1 MYHARRI
8 LSRLA
13 ALVVSLIALLALIVA
28 AWFAVTLARADA
40 EFRLGTP
47 QSVAR
52 AIQLAPR
59 NTAYLSQQALQ
70 IEYEGGDPRPLL
82 EEIALINPASS
93 APRIRLGLDAE
104 VRGDLP
110 GAERW
115 LLDAARVDHQYE
127 PRWTLANFYF
137 RQQRPGQ
144 QSPSQQSL
152 DEFWRWI
159 RSALE
164 VSYGDRTPAFDLCE
178 RADQDS
184 QAIDTQAILTRAIP
198 DQHAVLAA
206 FLWYLNAHK
215 PNDAALAAERL
226 APYRDPS
233 DLPTLYA
240 TLDNLVKSGDRQ
252 AAREIWRNLGYPEP
266 TTPVFNPDFGT
277 PRIGHGF
284 DWQMIQQPGVTYVSL
299 DAPSLRVSFNG
310 MQPESCELVRQ
321 YVGVRVG
328 KRHILRWESRGIASG
343 LTWRIGGG
351 SATLRAG
358 PDWTPGQLVFTASQN
373 TLTLNY
379 NRPLGEPRVE
389 GSVELRHVTIEDA
402 E

>member
-8 LSRLA
+8 LSGLA
-13 ALVVSLIALLALIVA
+13 ALTALLALAVA

-40 EFRLGTP
+40 EFRLGSP
-47 QSVAR
+47 ESVAR
-52 AIQLAPR
+52 AIELAPR

-82 EEIALINPASS
+82 EKIARINPASS
-93 APRIRLGLDAE
+93 APLIRLGLDAE
-104 VRGDLP
+104 VRGDFA
-110 GAERW
+110 GAERR
-115 LLDAARVDHQYE
+115 LIDAARVDRQYE

-137 RQQRPGQ
+137 RQQKPGQ
-144 QSPSQQSL
+144 KSS
-152 DEFWRWI
+152 DEFWQWI

-178 RADQDS
+178 RADP
-184 QAIDTQAILTRAIP
+184 DTQGILTRAIP

-206 FLWYLNAHK
+206 FLWYLNTHK

-233 DLPTLYA
+233 DLPALYA
-240 TLDNLVKSGDRQ
+240 TLDNLARIGDRK
-252 AAREIWRNLGYPEP
+252 AAREIWRNLGYLEP
-266 TTPVFNPDFGT
+266 AAPVFNPDFG
-277 PRIGHGF
+277 PSRIHNGFGVGHGF
-284 DWQMIQQPGVTYVSL
+284 DWQIIQQPGVAYVSL
-299 DAPSLRVSFNG
+299 EGPSLRISFNA

-328 KRHILRWESRGIASG
+328 KRYLLRWESRGIASG
-343 LTWRIGGG
+343 LTWRIGGN
-351 SATLRAG
+351 SATLLAG
-358 PDWTPGQLVFTASQN
+358 GDWTPGQLIFTATEDALS
-373 TLTLNY
+373 LNY

-389 GSVELRHVTIEDA
+389 GSVELRHVTIEDQP
-402 E
+402 